1 MQNYSL
7 RKGMSLFSNRTFIT
21 IAAFVVF
28 VIIANIS
35 MMFAWDWFRGGPPK
49 SGGLEI
55 TLSLIG
61 GGTVAALVSLG
72 FTLWRTRLTQQH
84 IALTSQNSRYDRYQR
99 GIEML
104 GSTELFVRLGGIY
117 ALRTLMKEYP
127 QELHIPAVEL
137 LCAFLRN
144 PVDADTITKD
154 FGVRQDIQTALD
166 VIVDRKETEVAL
178 EKARGFRLDLRNA
191 HLQYTNLPRVNLP
204 GANLEGTNLSN
215 TNMDGA
221 NLSGAVLDGADLS
234 FANCRNSN
242 FRHASL
248 VETNLHHVCVD
259 QSDFSVRKMDLVDCT
274 EGSFYKT
281 TFTRVH
287 MWSCNFKG
295 ALLNETDLTQTYL
308 PLGNI
313 ITQQQLDQAVA
324 EPDKPPLIDDGLADP
339 DTGKQLNWHGEPPI
353 SVILRQKQEQQDKLA
368 GPKPPGAGIRF
379 RSLNRPNSKPPSKR
393 EAGYF

>member
-7 RKGMSLFSNRTFIT
+7 RKGMNLFSNRTFIT

-28 VIIANIS
+28 VIIADIAI
-35 MMFAWDWFRGGPPK
+35 MFAWDWFRGGPPK

-55 TLSLIG
+55 ALSLIG

-72 FTLWRTRLTQQH
+72 FSLWRTRLTQRQ
-84 IALTSQNSRYDRYQR
+84 IDLTSQNARYERFQR

-104 GSTELFVRLGGIY
+104 GNAELFVRLGGIY

-127 QELHIPAVEL
+127 EELHVPIMEL
-137 LCAFLRN
+137 LCAMLRN
-144 PVDADTITKD
+144 PIDADEVTR
-154 FGVRQDIQTALD
+154 GSRVRQDIQTALD
-166 VIVDRKETEVAL
+166 VIVRRGETEVAL
-178 EKARGFRLDLRNA
+178 ERARGFRLDLRNA
-191 HLQYTNLPRVNLP
+191 HLQYTNLPGVNLP
-204 GANLEGTNLSN
+204 GANLEGAILSN

-221 NLSGAVLDGADLS
+221 NLSLAILDGADLS
-234 FANCRNSN
+234 FANCRKSN
-242 FRHASL
+242 FRNASL
-248 VETNLHHVCVD
+248 VQTNLHHVCVD
-259 QSDFSVRKMDLVDCT
+259 QSDFSVRKMDWVDCT

-281 TFTRVH
+281 TFAKVP

-308 PLGNI
+308 PLGNT
-313 ITQQQLDQAVA
+313 ITQKQLDKAVA
-324 EPDKPPLIDDGLADP
+324 EPDKGPIIDDGLIDP
-339 DTGKQLNWHGEPPI
+339 DTGKQLNWHGELPI
-353 SVILRQKQEQQDKLA
+353 GVILRQKQEQQDKLA
-368 GPKPPGAGIRF
+368 GPKPPGAALHF

>member
-7 RKGMSLFSNRTFIT
+7 RKGISLFSNRTFIT

-28 VIIANIS
+28 VIIAVIS
-35 MMFAWDWFRGGPPK
+35 IMFAWDWFRGGPPK

-55 TLSLIG
+55 ALSLIG

-72 FTLWRTRLTQQH
+72 FSLWRTRLTQQQ
-84 IALTSQNSRYDRYQR
+84 IALTSQNSRYDRFQR

-154 FGVRQDIQTALD
+154 SGVRQDIQTALD
-166 VIVDRKETEVAL
+166 VIVNRKETEVAL
-178 EKARGFRLDLRNA
+178 EKARGFRLDLQNA

-204 GANLEGTNLSN
+204 GANLEGTILSN

-221 NLSGAVLDGADLS
+221 NLSEAVLDGADLS
-234 FANCRNSN
+234 FANCRKSN

-259 QSDFSVRKMDLVDCT
+259 QSDFSVRKMDWVDCT

-281 TFTRVH
+281 TFTKVH
-287 MWSCNFKG
+287 MRSCNFEG

-308 PLGNI
+308 PSGNI

-353 SVILRQKQEQQDKLA
+353 GVILRQKQEQQDELA
-368 GPKPPGAGIRF
+368 GPKPPGAALRL

>member
-1 MQNYSL
+1 
-7 RKGMSLFSNRTFIT
+7 
-21 IAAFVVF
+21 
-28 VIIANIS
+28 
-35 MMFAWDWFRGGPPK
+35 
-49 SGGLEI
+49 
-55 TLSLIG
+55 
-61 GGTVAALVSLG
+61 
-72 FTLWRTRLTQQH
+72 
-84 IALTSQNSRYDRYQR
+84 
-99 GIEML
+99 
-104 GSTELFVRLGGIY
+104 
-117 ALRTLMKEYP
+117 
-127 QELHIPAVEL
+127 
-137 LCAFLRN
+137 
-144 PVDADTITKD
+144 
-154 FGVRQDIQTALD
+154 
-166 VIVDRKETEVAL
+166 
-178 EKARGFRLDLRNA
+178 
-191 HLQYTNLPRVNLP
+191 
-204 GANLEGTNLSN
+204 
-215 TNMDGA
+215 MDGA

-259 QSDFSVRKMDLVDCT
+259 QSDFSVRQMDWVDCT

-281 TFTRVH
+281 TFTKVH

-353 SVILRQKQEQQDKLA
+353 GVILRQKQEQQDKLA
-368 GPKPPGAGIRF
+368 GPKPPGAALHL

-393 EAGYF
+393 EAGYS